1 MKKNPQ
7 NFTGRA
13 KQQNGD
19 ERGKSHEVGDKQQ
32 ELSNLNNRLRFLV
45 PNKMEN
51 TNLKQIMKG

>member
-19 ERGKSHEVGDKQQ
+19 ERGKSHEVGDKQ
-32 ELSNLNNRLRFLV
+32 
-45 PNKMEN
+45 
-51 TNLKQIMKG
+51 